1 VEITTGLRRVNRT
14 RKESVIKFGVAAL
27 TLLHEAIRGH
37 AGRAQAGEHEERSD
51 PATSLKDKLN
61 EARDSSSDSMKLSHL
76 AWSFCFSLLKH
87 AGIGGMMDNKV
98 GLS

>member
-1 VEITTGLRRVNRT
+1 LSLN
-14 RKESVIKFGVAAL
+14 SAL
-27 TLLHEAIRGH
+27 SALALLHEAIRGH
-37 AGRAQAGEHEERSD
+37 AGRAQAVEHEERSD

-61 EARDSSSDSMKLSHL
+61 EARDSTSGSVELSHL